1 MTQQISPPTGSELS
15 WAQHGLPAFLVSFVA
30 LLVVLGVSA
39 MVVGLFRGWF
49 RRPEVTFSPAAEEQ
63 LGVALGH
70 NAGLEL
76 VSSSR
81 RLTPARHAGMLEHLQ
96 QIKRDLD
103 MVSDATKAP
112 NAVGDAAMLYAVVSW
127 LAPITEELLCEHVKI
142 SPAMTL
148 EEEAPKK
155 RLNERYRKMAA
166 GAFGMAKP
174 DGERPL

>member
-1 MTQQISPPTGSELS
+1 MTQELFKALGFPSQPSPIVVAIVIVCILGGS
-15 WAQHGLPAFLVSFVA
+15 AAIIAGGR
-30 LLVVLGVSA
+30 LLLREILA
-39 MVVGLFRGWF
+39 TKT
-49 RRPEVTFSPAAEEQ
+49 PPAAEP
-63 LGVALGH
+63 AI
-70 NAGLEL
+70 AL

-81 RLTPARHAGMLEHLQ
+81 RLTPRRHAGMLEHLQ

-112 NAVGDAAMLYAVVSW
+112 DAVGDAAMLYAVVSW

-155 RLNERYRKMAA
+155 PLNERYRKMAA